1 LQRECELAQ
10 GFGIDR
16 PMPVRCT
23 SSGKLYLSSLPKES
37 RNCIVGKLPLGKLAR
52 NTLTEPESLEIELL
66 KIQANE
72 LGTDHRLDIKR

>member
-1 LQRECELAQ
+1 LTVAIHLSV
-10 GFGIDR
+10 GSH
-16 PMPVRCT
+16 MPVRCT

-37 RNCIVGKLPLGKLAR
+37 RHRIVGKLPLDKLAL

-72 LGTDHRLDIKR
+72 LGTDN

>member
-1 LQRECELAQ
+1 
-10 GFGIDR
+10 
-16 PMPVRCT
+16 MPVRCT

-37 RNCIVGKLPLGKLAR
+37 RHRIVGKRPLDKLAL

-72 LGTDHRLDIKR
+72 LGTDN